1 MCKKADK
8 TQSEKEPSI
17 SKVSSLWSPFL
28 FHKLAIAWPYY
39 STVHFQ
45 LHAREHRIAS
55 ECLFFSCTLLKL
67 ACSIT
72 PLACS
77 SLLVVTGLVACA
89 RALTRVACIAITLRI
104 LIARY
109 MFTPVSHVHYLS
121 SGNSPV
127 NVRIGKHI
135 CKGRGLVLLV
145 IGPAKINHLSAN
157 YTEFYF
163 C

>member
-1 MCKKADK
+1 MCTIQKKHCYVFNIK
-8 TQSEKEPSI
+8 CTPH
-17 SKVSSLWSPFL
+17 LPFRE
-28 FHKLAIAWPYY
+28 FTKQGIYGTA
-39 STVHFQ
+39 HFQ

-72 PLACS
+72 QLACSITPLACS
-77 SLLVVTGLVACA
+77 NLLVVTGLLACA

-109 MFTPVSHVHYLS
+109 MFTPVSYVHYLS

-145 IGPAKINHLSAN
+145 SYRASENQPFERKLH
-157 YTEFYF
+157 
-163 C
+163 